1 MSGGA
6 AGTLPGSD
14 AAASFATLV
23 AVRIAGF
30 RGLTDLEIELDSVTT
45 LTGEHAGT
53 KAAFVDLLD
62 LCLGPGA
69 ADDPRFVES
78 DFGEPAA
85 TGARRIRAMFWF
97 VEGAPGA
104 WRNAEPLLAGASA
117 ARRRT
122 IPSVEIEIG
131 ADWRG
136 GGRVE
141 SHVIAYAGSK
151 KETGHGARAVWRRLR
166 SLCPVLVLGADRV
179 LSAGAARGATP
190 GHAEIGRLYRKLRES
205 RGRLSEDDLEAAR
218 AVLRDDLHLGAP
230 EQVRR
235 PARELLDVVDGRRPG
250 QKDVTDDAVQDVL
263 LRLLRA
269 GLLLEAQKSG
279 RIDQRA
285 KPIVVV
291 DAPEARLHPTLAARV
306 WRFLSSVASQVIVS
320 TNSAEVVAASPLRS
334 LRRLTPG
341 PARVEV
347 NQIKRSDFS
356 LDDFRRLVYHVR
368 LKRGASLLARAW
380 LLVEGETEHWI
391 LSEFASMLGYSLA
404 AEGVACV
411 EFAQCGLAPMI
422 RLADLLGI
430 GWHVLTDGDSAG
442 LTYAT
447 QARSRLRGRN
457 AAAHLTALREPDI
470 EHELW
475 HGGYSAV
482 FTRASGNP
490 SVRPSGPRATIRRAL
505 ARGSKPLLAIRV
517 IETAVG
523 PGSPG
528 VPASLASAIT
538 AVVALARRSGPV

>member
-1 MSGGA
+1 
-6 AGTLPGSD
+6 
-14 AAASFATLV
+14 
-23 AVRIAGF
+23 
-30 RGLTDLEIELDSVTT
+30 
-45 LTGEHAGT
+45 
-53 KAAFVDLLD
+53 
-62 LCLGPGA
+62 
-69 ADDPRFVES
+69 
-78 DFGEPAA
+78 
-85 TGARRIRAMFWF
+85 
-97 VEGAPGA
+97 
-104 WRNAEPLLAGASA
+104 
-117 ARRRT
+117 
-122 IPSVEIEIG
+122 
-131 ADWRG
+131 
-136 GGRVE
+136 
-141 SHVIAYAGSK
+141 
-151 KETGHGARAVWRRLR
+151 VWRRLR
-166 SLCPVLVLGADRV
+166 SLSPVLVLGADRV
-179 LSAGAARGATP
+179 LPAGAARGATP
-190 GHAEIGRLYRKLRES
+190 RHAEIGRLYRKLRES
-205 RGRLSEDDLEAAR
+205 RGLSEDDLEAAR
-218 AVLRDDLHLGAP
+218 AVLRDDLHLGEP
-230 EQVRR
+230 EPVRR
-235 PARELLDVVDGRRPG
+235 PARELLDVVDGRKPG

-263 LRLLRA
+263 MRLLRA

-279 RIDQRA
+279 RIDERA

-291 DAPEARLHPTLAARV
+291 DAPEARLHPILAARV

-347 NQIKRSDFS
+347 NQVRRSDFS

-430 GWHVLTDGDSAG
+430 GWHVLADGDSAG
-442 LTYAT
+442 LAYAA
-447 QARSRLRGRN
+447 QARSRLRGRTL
-457 AAAHLTALREPDI
+457 ASHVTALREADI

-482 FTRASGNP
+482 FTRAAGNP

-528 VPASLASAIT
+528 VPVSLASAIT
-538 AVVALARRSGPV
+538 AVVALARGSGPRL